1 MSLFGNTSSSTSIP
15 ASTNVDISLDVQV
28 PPGPEDSISDIA
40 FSPKQEILSVAS
52 WDNKIHIYEIGA
64 AGARGIEMYEHT
76 GPVLST
82 HFHSSG
88 KYVASGSADKTARVY
103 DLEARQAT
111 QVAAHDMPIKCV
123 KFVNTPGGE
132 MLATASWDKTLRYWD
147 SRCTIPPPNLL
158 QGRFPELTC
167 P

>member
-1 MSLFGNTSSSTSIP
+1 MSLFGTTSTS
-15 ASTNVDISLDVQV
+15 ATLGQNSATVDISLDVQV
-28 PPGPEDSISDIA
+28 PPGPEDSISSIA

-52 WDNKIHIYEIGA
+52 WDNKVHIYEIGT

-88 KYVASGSADKTARVY
+88 KYVASGSADKTAKVY

-111 QVAAHDMPIKCV
+111 QVATHDMSIKCV

-132 MLATASWDKTLRYWD
+132 MLATASWDKTLKYWD
-147 SRCTIPPPNLL
+147 SRSIPSP
-158 QGRFPELTC
+158 F
-167 P
+167 

>member
-1 MSLFGNTSSSTSIP
+1 MALFGAASSS
-15 ASTNVDISLDVQV
+15 AALQNSTTVDISLDVQV

-52 WDNKIHIYEIGA
+52 WDNKVHIYEIGS

-76 GPVLST
+76 GPVLAT

-88 KYVASGSADKTARVY
+88 KYVASGSADKTAKVY
-103 DLEARQAT
+103 DLEGRQAM
-111 QVAAHDMPIKCV
+111 QVAAHDMPIQCV

-132 MLATASWDKTLRYWD
+132 MLATASWDKMLKYWD
-147 SRCTIPPPNLL
+147 LRSIPSPSLYFDPLESEVW
-158 QGRFPELTC
+158 G
-167 P
+167 